1 MKVAAT
7 FAEERRSEL
16 EWSLSCLFEKV
27 ERERKR
33 DSKREGEREG
43 AEQVCVNAMERY
55 CEKTQTHLQVM
66 KEWTKRSRVNRKSKY
81 RLLKFKNHPRY
92 FVRH

>member
-1 MKVAAT
+1 MRK
-7 FAEERRSEL
+7 
-16 EWSLSCLFEKV
+16 
-27 ERERKR
+27 EREKE
-33 DSKREGEREG
+33 RETVREREG

-81 RLLKFKNHPRY
+81 RLLKFKNRTRY